1 MPSVF
6 DLQRGA
12 MRINKSYQRFD
23 SRDIIT
29 TPKTRKSSRT
39 IKLSRFLVEG
49 ESPTT
54 LSATLISG
62 QAIECSWLPG
72 TRYRAR

>member
-23 SRDIIT
+23 GRDIIT

-49 ESPTT
+49 SRR
-54 LSATLISG
+54 
-62 QAIECSWLPG
+62 LP
-72 TRYRAR
+72 